1 MIDDK
6 FIFEAK
12 PHTTTKRIKANKVD
26 FALQEH
32 PLVQDSWI

>member
-12 PHTTTKRIKANKVD
+12 PLTVTKKIKSNKVD

>member
-12 PHTTTKRIKANKVD
+12 PVTTSRKIKAAKVD

-32 PLVQDSWI
+32 P